1 MCQVAAVSRSY
12 VFGDGTDLTELAW
25 AGLSK
30 RMSSL
35 PLLSSVFVDLEVLY
49 LLCSH

>member
-1 MCQVAAVSRSY
+1 M
-12 VFGDGTDLTELAW
+12 FGDGTDLIELAW

-35 PLLSSVFVDLEVLY
+35 PLLSSVFIDLEVLY
-49 LLCSH
+49 LLYSH

>member
-12 VFGDGTDLTELAW
+12 VFGDEIDLTELAW

-35 PLLSSVFVDLEVLY
+35 PLLSSVFVNLEVLY
-49 LLCSH
+49 LSRSC